1 MAKRRTRLAS
11 RGYPDHL
18 ACPCR
23 NQILSRL
30 TIAAAPGLHW
40 LMRSHLMIAAACAA
54 APSAAF
60 AQQFPFERSFDVAG
74 SSKIDITTVR
84 GKIEIVAGEP
94 GRIVV
99 GGAATVR
106 VGWNVPV
113 NAVELA
119 RQVAAAPPVE
129 RLGDT
134 IRMRPPAGDAAQRAV
149 TVSYRVQVP
158 PNTEARA
165 ISDSG
170 ATSVRG
176 VAAAVDVRTQSAAID
191 LDSLGGVVNVSTGSG
206 AIVVADVAGALTA
219 STGSS
224 SFTASGV
231 GSSLRVRTQSGAID
245 ATLTGNGDVDVE
257 SGSGAIRV
265 RGVRGGLTAR
275 SQSGRI
281 RVEGAPGREWLTT
294 TGSSGVDLSLE
305 RGSGFSID
313 AATRSGSVV
322 VEGRNVQGS
331 VAEREVSGT
340 VGGGGPVVRIRSG
353 SGSVRVHIASQ

>member
-1 MAKRRTRLAS
+1 VIGAF
-11 RGYPDHL
+11 
-18 ACPCR
+18 
-23 NQILSRL
+23 
-30 TIAAAPGLHW
+30 
-40 LMRSHLMIAAACAA
+40 AAACAA

-60 AQQFPFERSFDVAG
+60 AQRFPFERSFDVAG
-74 SSKIDITTVR
+74 PSKVDISTVR
-84 GKIEIVAGEP
+84 GKIEIVAGQA

-99 GGAATVR
+99 SGAATVR

-129 RLGDT
+129 RVGDT
-134 IRMRPPAGDAAQRAV
+134 IRMRPPVDEAAQRAV
-149 TVSYRVQVP
+149 TVSYRVEVP
-158 PNTEARA
+158 PATEVRTT
-165 ISDSG
+165 SDSG

-231 GSSLRVRTQSGAID
+231 GSSLRVRTESGAID

-257 SGSGAIRV
+257 SGSSAIRV

-281 RVEGAPGREWLTT
+281 TVDGAPGREWMTT
-294 TGSSGVDLSLE
+294 TGSSGVDMNLE
-305 RGSGFSID
+305 PGSKFSID

-322 VEGRNVQGS
+322 VDGGHVQGS
-331 VAEREVSGT
+331 VAQREVSGS
-340 VGGGGPVVRIRSG
+340 VGGGGPVVRIRSE
-353 SGSVRVHIASQ
+353 SGSVRVHVASR